1 MARDN
6 RIIRPPR
13 PSKTA
18 RKVPDA
24 PTREQRVALLVQQV
38 LGEVNARID
47 ARHQPP
53 TRAKRKGT

>member
-1 MARDN
+1 M
-6 RIIRPPR
+6 
-13 PSKTA
+13 
-18 RKVPDA
+18 PDA